1 MLIRI
6 VKMTFNPED
15 VDNFLTIFQ
24 ETKNKIR
31 SFEGCE
37 HLELLEDL
45 NNKNSYSTY
54 SHWENETALNAYRNS
69 HLFDGVW
76 AKTKVLFAEKPIAFS
91 LKNHT
96 TVEL

>member
-6 VKMTFNPED
+6 VKMTFKPEE
-15 VDNFLTIFQ
+15 VETFLTIFR
-24 ETKNKIR
+24 ETKDKIR
-31 SFEGCE
+31 AFEGCE
-37 HLELLEDL
+37 HLELLEDV
-45 NNKNSYSTY
+45 NNKNSFSTY

-76 AKTKVLFAEKPIAFS
+76 ARTKVLFTEKPIAFS

-96 TVEL
+96 TVAL